1 MVTLS
6 LQVLVKKKK
15 KKNQTP
21 AASTQCCCQSPPKH
35 QKVEHIPPVLKSL
48 HVLPVSQEVDFKI
61 ILLVYKG
68 LNVLGPKHI
77 QTLQVLWDR
86 VTQ

>member
-1 MVTLS
+1 MVML
-6 LQVLVKKKK
+6 LQVSVKKKK
-15 KKNQTP
+15 KIRHLRRVHG
-21 AASTQCCCQSPPKH
+21 AAARVLPNT

-48 HVLPVSQEVDFKI
+48 HVLPVSQEVDSKI

-68 LNVLGPKHI
+68 LNVLGPKYI